1 MSAKKRI
8 LFLHGL
14 GQGPDSWR
22 AVAERLTGVDA
33 VIPDLGAMLAGR
45 ADYLALRGALFAVC
59 DAEKAPLHLCGLSLG
74 GVLALAYAAHRPER
88 VASLVLIGTPYTM
101 PKRLLKLQ
109 DLLFAI
115 TPRTAFES
123 LGLTKRQMRGLS
135 LSMATLEIPAL
146 LPRVRCRTLVV
157 CGGEE
162 RPIGQTNYA
171 ELRSGSIEVRGQ
183 RVRTAPVASL
193 RKAREIAETLK
204 GWIARGEFLLT
215 EPVQPMPA
223 HSTVKGLKADDE

>member
-1 MSAKKRI
+1 MNAKKRI

-146 LPRVRCRTLVV
+146 LPRVRCRTLVL
-157 CGGEE
+157 CGEKD
-162 RPIGQTNYA
+162 RAN
-171 ELRSGSIEVRGQ
+171 
-183 RVRTAPVASL
+183 
-193 RKAREIAETLK
+193 RKAARQLQEGLSNAAMQTIDGAGHEANREASEALSAALAAFYGAE
-204 GWIARGEFLLT
+204 
-215 EPVQPMPA
+215 
-223 HSTVKGLKADDE
+223 

>member
-33 VIPDLGAMLAGR
+33 VILDLGAMLAGR

-146 LPRVRCRTLVV
+146 LPRVCCRTLVL
-157 CGGEE
+157 CGEKD
-162 RPIGQTNYA
+162 RAN
-171 ELRSGSIEVRGQ
+171 
-183 RVRTAPVASL
+183 
-193 RKAREIAETLK
+193 RKAARQLQEGLSNAAMQTIDGAGHEANREAPEALSAALAAFYGAE
-204 GWIARGEFLLT
+204 
-215 EPVQPMPA
+215 
-223 HSTVKGLKADDE
+223 

>member
-1 MSAKKRI
+1 MNAKKRI

-146 LPRVRCRTLVV
+146 LPRVRCRTLVL
-157 CGGEE
+157 CGEKD
-162 RPIGQTNYA
+162 RAN
-171 ELRSGSIEVRGQ
+171 
-183 RVRTAPVASL
+183 
-193 RKAREIAETLK
+193 RKAARQLQEGLSNAAMQTIDGAGHEANREAPEALSAALAAFSGAE
-204 GWIARGEFLLT
+204 
-215 EPVQPMPA
+215 
-223 HSTVKGLKADDE
+223 

>member
-1 MSAKKRI
+1 MNAKKRI

-22 AVAERLTGVDA
+22 AVAERLTGGDA

-59 DAEKAPLHLCGLSLG
+59 DAEKVPLHLCGLSLG

-146 LPRVRCRTLVV
+146 LPRVRCRTLVL
-157 CGGEE
+157 CGEKD
-162 RPIGQTNYA
+162 RAN
-171 ELRSGSIEVRGQ
+171 
-183 RVRTAPVASL
+183 
-193 RKAREIAETLK
+193 RKAARQLQEGLSNAAMQTIDGAGHEANREAPEALSAALAAFYGAE
-204 GWIARGEFLLT
+204 
-215 EPVQPMPA
+215 
-223 HSTVKGLKADDE
+223 

>member
-146 LPRVRCRTLVV
+146 LPRVRCRTLVL
-157 CGGEE
+157 CGEKD
-162 RPIGQTNYA
+162 RAN
-171 ELRSGSIEVRGQ
+171 
-183 RVRTAPVASL
+183 
-193 RKAREIAETLK
+193 RKAARQLQEGLSNAAMQTIDGAGHEANREVPEALSAALAAFYGAE
-204 GWIARGEFLLT
+204 
-215 EPVQPMPA
+215 
-223 HSTVKGLKADDE
+223 

>member
-1 MSAKKRI
+1 MNAKKRI

-45 ADYLALRGALFAVC
+45 ADYLALRGALFAIC

-146 LPRVRCRTLVV
+146 LPRVRCRTLVL
-157 CGGEE
+157 CGEKD
-162 RPIGQTNYA
+162 RAN
-171 ELRSGSIEVRGQ
+171 
-183 RVRTAPVASL
+183 
-193 RKAREIAETLK
+193 RKAARQLQEGLSNAAMQTIDGAGHEANREAPEALSAALAAFYGAE
-204 GWIARGEFLLT
+204 
-215 EPVQPMPA
+215 
-223 HSTVKGLKADDE
+223 

>member
-146 LPRVRCRTLVV
+146 LPRVRCRTLVL
-157 CGGEE
+157 CGEKD
-162 RPIGQTNYA
+162 RAN
-171 ELRSGSIEVRGQ
+171 
-183 RVRTAPVASL
+183 
-193 RKAREIAETLK
+193 RKAARQLQEGLSNAAMQTIDGAGHEANREAPEALSAALAAFYGAE
-204 GWIARGEFLLT
+204 
-215 EPVQPMPA
+215 
-223 HSTVKGLKADDE
+223 

>member
-1 MSAKKRI
+1 MNAKKRI

-14 GQGPDSWR
+14 GQGPDSWQ

-146 LPRVRCRTLVV
+146 LPRVRCRTLVL
-157 CGGEE
+157 CGEKD
-162 RPIGQTNYA
+162 RAN
-171 ELRSGSIEVRGQ
+171 
-183 RVRTAPVASL
+183 
-193 RKAREIAETLK
+193 RKAARQLQEGLSNAAMQTIDGAGHEANREAPEALSAALAAFYGAE
-204 GWIARGEFLLT
+204 
-215 EPVQPMPA
+215 
-223 HSTVKGLKADDE
+223 

>member
-1 MSAKKRI
+1 MNAKKRI

-109 DLLFAI
+109 DRLFAI

-146 LPRVRCRTLVV
+146 LPRVRCRTLVL
-157 CGGEE
+157 CGEKD
-162 RPIGQTNYA
+162 RAN
-171 ELRSGSIEVRGQ
+171 
-183 RVRTAPVASL
+183 
-193 RKAREIAETLK
+193 RKAARQLQEGLSNAAMQTIDGAGHEANREAPEALSAALAAFYGAE
-204 GWIARGEFLLT
+204 
-215 EPVQPMPA
+215 
-223 HSTVKGLKADDE
+223 

>member
-1 MSAKKRI
+1 MNAKKKI

-123 LGLTKRQMRGLS
+123 LGLTKRQMRCLS

-146 LPRVRCRTLVV
+146 LPRVRCRTLVL
-157 CGGEE
+157 CGEKD
-162 RPIGQTNYA
+162 RAN
-171 ELRSGSIEVRGQ
+171 
-183 RVRTAPVASL
+183 
-193 RKAREIAETLK
+193 RKAARQLQEGLSNAAMQTIDGAGHEANREAPEALSAALAAFYGAE
-204 GWIARGEFLLT
+204 
-215 EPVQPMPA
+215 
-223 HSTVKGLKADDE
+223 

>member
-1 MSAKKRI
+1 
-8 LFLHGL
+8 
-14 GQGPDSWR
+14 
-22 AVAERLTGVDA
+22 
-33 VIPDLGAMLAGR
+33 MLAGR

-146 LPRVRCRTLVV
+146 LPRVRCRTLVL
-157 CGGEE
+157 CGEKD
-162 RPIGQTNYA
+162 RAN
-171 ELRSGSIEVRGQ
+171 
-183 RVRTAPVASL
+183 
-193 RKAREIAETLK
+193 RKAARQLQEGLSNAAMQTIDGAGHEANREAPEALSAALAAFYGAE
-204 GWIARGEFLLT
+204 
-215 EPVQPMPA
+215 
-223 HSTVKGLKADDE
+223 

>member
-1 MSAKKRI
+1 MNAKKRI

-109 DLLFAI
+109 DLLIAI

-146 LPRVRCRTLVV
+146 LPRVRCRTLVL
-157 CGGEE
+157 CGEKD
-162 RPIGQTNYA
+162 RAT
-171 ELRSGSIEVRGQ
+171 
-183 RVRTAPVASL
+183 
-193 RKAREIAETLK
+193 RKAARQLQEGLSNAAMQTIDGAGHEANREAPEALSAALAAFYGAE
-204 GWIARGEFLLT
+204 
-215 EPVQPMPA
+215 
-223 HSTVKGLKADDE
+223 

>member
-1 MSAKKRI
+1 MNAKKRI

-33 VIPDLGAMLAGR
+33 VIPDLGAMVAGR

-146 LPRVRCRTLVV
+146 LPRVRCRTLVL
-157 CGGEE
+157 CGEKD
-162 RPIGQTNYA
+162 RAN
-171 ELRSGSIEVRGQ
+171 
-183 RVRTAPVASL
+183 
-193 RKAREIAETLK
+193 RKAARQLQEGLSNAAMQTIDGAGHEANREAPEALSAALAAFYGAE
-204 GWIARGEFLLT
+204 
-215 EPVQPMPA
+215 
-223 HSTVKGLKADDE
+223 

>member
-1 MSAKKRI
+1 LNAKKRI

-146 LPRVRCRTLVV
+146 LPRVRCRTLVL
-157 CGGEE
+157 CGEKD
-162 RPIGQTNYA
+162 RAN
-171 ELRSGSIEVRGQ
+171 
-183 RVRTAPVASL
+183 
-193 RKAREIAETLK
+193 RKAARQLQEGLSNAAMQTIDGAGHEANREAPEALSAALAAFYGAE
-204 GWIARGEFLLT
+204 
-215 EPVQPMPA
+215 
-223 HSTVKGLKADDE
+223 

>member
-88 VASLVLIGTPYTM
+88 VAPLVLIGTPYTM

-146 LPRVRCRTLVV
+146 LPRVRCRTLVL
-157 CGGEE
+157 CGEKD
-162 RPIGQTNYA
+162 RAN
-171 ELRSGSIEVRGQ
+171 
-183 RVRTAPVASL
+183 
-193 RKAREIAETLK
+193 RKAARQLQEGLSNAAMQTIDGAGHEANREAPEALSAALAAFYGAE
-204 GWIARGEFLLT
+204 
-215 EPVQPMPA
+215 
-223 HSTVKGLKADDE
+223 

>member
-146 LPRVRCRTLVV
+146 LPRVRCRTLVL
-157 CGGEE
+157 CGEKD
-162 RPIGQTNYA
+162 
-171 ELRSGSIEVRGQ
+171 RGN
-183 RVRTAPVASL
+183 
-193 RKAREIAETLK
+193 RKAARQLQEGLSNAAMQTIDGAGHEANREAPEALSAALAAFYGAE
-204 GWIARGEFLLT
+204 
-215 EPVQPMPA
+215 
-223 HSTVKGLKADDE
+223 

>member
-146 LPRVRCRTLVV
+146 LPRVRCRPLVL
-157 CGGEE
+157 CGEKD
-162 RPIGQTNYA
+162 RAN
-171 ELRSGSIEVRGQ
+171 
-183 RVRTAPVASL
+183 
-193 RKAREIAETLK
+193 RKAARQLQEGLANAAMQTIDGAGPEANREAPEALSAALAAFYGAE
-204 GWIARGEFLLT
+204 
-215 EPVQPMPA
+215 
-223 HSTVKGLKADDE
+223 

>member
-59 DAEKAPLHLCGLSLG
+59 NAEKAPLHLCGLSLG

-146 LPRVRCRTLVV
+146 LPRVRCRTLVL
-157 CGGEE
+157 CGEKD
-162 RPIGQTNYA
+162 RAN
-171 ELRSGSIEVRGQ
+171 
-183 RVRTAPVASL
+183 
-193 RKAREIAETLK
+193 RKAARQLQEGLSNAAMQTIDGAGHEANREAPEALSAALAAFYGAE
-204 GWIARGEFLLT
+204 
-215 EPVQPMPA
+215 
-223 HSTVKGLKADDE
+223 

>member
-1 MSAKKRI
+1 MNAKKRI

-123 LGLTKRQMRGLS
+123 LGLTKRQMRGHS

-146 LPRVRCRTLVV
+146 LPRVRCRTLVL
-157 CGGEE
+157 CGEKD
-162 RPIGQTNYA
+162 RAN
-171 ELRSGSIEVRGQ
+171 
-183 RVRTAPVASL
+183 
-193 RKAREIAETLK
+193 RKAARQLQEGLSNAAMQTIDGAGHEANREAPEALSAALAAFYGAE
-204 GWIARGEFLLT
+204 
-215 EPVQPMPA
+215 
-223 HSTVKGLKADDE
+223 

>member
-1 MSAKKRI
+1 MNAKKRI

-88 VASLVLIGTPYTM
+88 VAS
-101 PKRLLKLQ
+101 
-109 DLLFAI
+109 
-115 TPRTAFES
+115 RTAFES

-146 LPRVRCRTLVV
+146 LPRVRCRTLVL
-157 CGGEE
+157 CGEKD
-162 RPIGQTNYA
+162 RAN
-171 ELRSGSIEVRGQ
+171 
-183 RVRTAPVASL
+183 
-193 RKAREIAETLK
+193 RKAARQLQEGLSNAAMQTIDGAGHEANREAPEALSAALAAFYGAE
-204 GWIARGEFLLT
+204 
-215 EPVQPMPA
+215 
-223 HSTVKGLKADDE
+223 

>member
-1 MSAKKRI
+1 LSAKKRI

>member
-1 MSAKKRI
+1 MNAKKRI

-14 GQGPDSWR
+14 GQGLDSWR

-146 LPRVRCRTLVV
+146 LPRVRCRTLVL
-157 CGGEE
+157 CGEKD
-162 RPIGQTNYA
+162 RAN
-171 ELRSGSIEVRGQ
+171 
-183 RVRTAPVASL
+183 
-193 RKAREIAETLK
+193 RKAARQLQEGLSNAAMQTIDGAGHEANREAPEALSAALAAFYGAE
-204 GWIARGEFLLT
+204 
-215 EPVQPMPA
+215 
-223 HSTVKGLKADDE
+223 

>member
-1 MSAKKRI
+1 MNAKKRI

-146 LPRVRCRTLVV
+146 LPRVRCRTLVL
-157 CGGEE
+157 CDEKD
-162 RPIGQTNYA
+162 RAN
-171 ELRSGSIEVRGQ
+171 
-183 RVRTAPVASL
+183 
-193 RKAREIAETLK
+193 RKAARQLQEGLSNAAMQTIDGAGHEANREAPEALSAALAAFYGAE
-204 GWIARGEFLLT
+204 
-215 EPVQPMPA
+215 
-223 HSTVKGLKADDE
+223 

>member
-1 MSAKKRI
+1 MNAKKRI

-146 LPRVRCRTLVV
+146 LPRVRCRTLVL
-157 CGGEE
+157 CGEKD
-162 RPIGQTNYA
+162 RAN
-171 ELRSGSIEVRGQ
+171 
-183 RVRTAPVASL
+183 
-193 RKAREIAETLK
+193 RKAARQLQEGLSNAAMQTIDGAGHEANREAPEALSAALAAFYGAE
-204 GWIARGEFLLT
+204 
-215 EPVQPMPA
+215 
-223 HSTVKGLKADDE
+223 

>member
-1 MSAKKRI
+1 MNAKKRI

-45 ADYLALRGALFAVC
+45 ADYLALRGALFAVY

-135 LSMATLEIPAL
+135 WSMATLEIPAP
-146 LPRVRCRTLVV
+146 LPRVRCRTLVL
-157 CGGEE
+157 CGEKD
-162 RPIGQTNYA
+162 RAN
-171 ELRSGSIEVRGQ
+171 
-183 RVRTAPVASL
+183 
-193 RKAREIAETLK
+193 RKAARQLQEGLSNAAMQTIDGAGHEANREAPEALSAALAAFYGAE
-204 GWIARGEFLLT
+204 
-215 EPVQPMPA
+215 
-223 HSTVKGLKADDE
+223 

>member
-1 MSAKKRI
+1 M
-8 LFLHGL
+8 
-14 GQGPDSWR
+14 
-22 AVAERLTGVDA
+22 AERLTGVDA

-146 LPRVRCRTLVV
+146 LPRVRCRTLVL
-157 CGGEE
+157 CGEMD
-162 RPIGQTNYA
+162 RAN
-171 ELRSGSIEVRGQ
+171 
-183 RVRTAPVASL
+183 
-193 RKAREIAETLK
+193 RKAARQLQEGLSNAAMQTLSL
-204 GWIARGEFLLT
+204 IHIS
-215 EPVQPMPA
+215 EPTR
-223 HSTVKGLKADDE
+223 H

>member
-1 MSAKKRI
+1 MNAKKRI

-14 GQGPDSWR
+14 GHGPDSWR

-146 LPRVRCRTLVV
+146 LPRVRCRTLVL
-157 CGGEE
+157 CGEKD
-162 RPIGQTNYA
+162 RAN
-171 ELRSGSIEVRGQ
+171 
-183 RVRTAPVASL
+183 
-193 RKAREIAETLK
+193 RKAARQLQEGLSNAAMQTIDGAGHEANREAPEALSAALAAFYGAE
-204 GWIARGEFLLT
+204 
-215 EPVQPMPA
+215 
-223 HSTVKGLKADDE
+223 

>member
-1 MSAKKRI
+1 MNAKKRI

-101 PKRLLKLQ
+101 PKRLLKLP

-146 LPRVRCRTLVV
+146 LPRVRCRTLVL
-157 CGGEE
+157 CGVKD
-162 RPIGQTNYA
+162 RAN
-171 ELRSGSIEVRGQ
+171 
-183 RVRTAPVASL
+183 
-193 RKAREIAETLK
+193 RKAARQLQEGLSNAAMQTIDGAGHEANREAPEALSAALAAFYGAE
-204 GWIARGEFLLT
+204 
-215 EPVQPMPA
+215 
-223 HSTVKGLKADDE
+223 

>member
-14 GQGPDSWR
+14 GQGPDSWQ

-146 LPRVRCRTLVV
+146 LPRVRCRTLVL
-157 CGGEE
+157 CGEKD
-162 RPIGQTNYA
+162 RAN
-171 ELRSGSIEVRGQ
+171 
-183 RVRTAPVASL
+183 
-193 RKAREIAETLK
+193 RKAARQLQEGLSNAAMQTIDGAGHEANREAPEALSAALAAFYGAE
-204 GWIARGEFLLT
+204 
-215 EPVQPMPA
+215 
-223 HSTVKGLKADDE
+223 

>member
-59 DAEKAPLHLCGLSLG
+59 AAEKAPLHLCGLSLG

-146 LPRVRCRTLVV
+146 LPRVRCRTLVL
-157 CGGEE
+157 CGEKD
-162 RPIGQTNYA
+162 RAN
-171 ELRSGSIEVRGQ
+171 
-183 RVRTAPVASL
+183 
-193 RKAREIAETLK
+193 RKAARQLQEGLSNAAMQTIDGAGHEANREAPEALSAALAAFYGAE
-204 GWIARGEFLLT
+204 
-215 EPVQPMPA
+215 
-223 HSTVKGLKADDE
+223 